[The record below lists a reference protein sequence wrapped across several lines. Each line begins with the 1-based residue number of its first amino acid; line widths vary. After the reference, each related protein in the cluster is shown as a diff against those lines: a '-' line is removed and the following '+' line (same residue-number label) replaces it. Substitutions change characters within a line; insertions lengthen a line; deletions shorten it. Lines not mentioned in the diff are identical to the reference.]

1 MGKKVE
7 TGQFKHT
14 GFPRV
19 TSAHFLWLFRR
30 VDTTKKVFSPAVRV
44 CTTPQAGDRNSAQV
58 PFTALCSTGAC
69 AAPVRILET
78 LPCGNVALS

>member
-44 CTTPQAGDRNSAQV
+44 CTTPQAGDRNSAHV
-58 PFTALCSTGAC
+58 PFTPLCSTGAC